1 MRPMRRRR
9 CRRGSIDAVY
19 SRKNEHVTGQPLLQL
34 RGITKRFLGVTALS
48 GVDFAVRAGEIHAL
62 LGENGA
68 GKSTLIKVLT
78 GVYSADGGAIALA
91 GQPIAPKSPKEAE
104 GAGIS
109 TVYQEVNLIPALSV
123 AENIALGRQPG
134 RFGFVNWG
142 AMRRHAREALAR
154 LDIACDVEAELGSL
168 SVALQ
173 QMVAIARAL
182 DLSARLLVLDEPTAS
197 LDEKEVAELFSV
209 MRRLRGEGLGI
220 VFVTHFLDQVYAVS
234 DRITVLR
241 NGELVGEFAT
251 AELPRL
257 ALVGKML
264 GREVKDEVGRPE
276 EGSGQVRERTENK
289 HGQDAHATLLTAR
302 GLARRGAVEAV
313 DLTLRRGE
321 VMGLA
326 GLLGS
331 GRTETARLLFGIDR
345 SDTGTIAVKAGPV
358 RIASPRDAVRLG
370 FAFCSEDRKTEG
382 ILPNLSVRENLIF
395 ALQAKRGA
403 WRRMARA
410 EQEKL
415 CEHYITALRI
425 KTASAETPI
434 KNLSGG
440 NQQKVLLARWLATQ
454 PELIILDEPTRG
466 IDIGA
471 KAEIEQLITKLRA
484 DGLSV
489 LLISSEIEE
498 IVRTCARV
506 LVLRERK
513 PAGEVEAG
521 PDLTPE
527 RLMRVMAGG
536 GNE

>member
-1 MRPMRRRR
+1 MEP
-9 CRRGSIDAVY
+9 A
-19 SRKNEHVTGQPLLQL
+19 PLLQL
-34 RGITKRFLGVTALS
+34 RGVTKRFLGVTALS
-48 GVDFAVRAGEIHAL
+48 GVDFTLRAGEIHAL

-78 GVYSADGGAIALA
+78 GVYAPEAGDIILGGRQIT
-91 GQPIAPKSPKEAE
+91 PTSPKDAE
-104 GAGIS
+104 RAGVS

-134 RFGFVNWG
+134 RFGFINWR

-154 LDIACDVEAELGSL
+154 LEIKCDVDAELGSL

-182 DLSARLLVLDEPTAS
+182 DLQARLLVLDEPTAS
-197 LDEKEVAELFSV
+197 LDEQEVAELFKV
-209 MRRLRGEGLGI
+209 LRRLRSDGLGI

-241 NGELVGEFAT
+241 NGQLVGEYAA

-257 ALVGKML
+257 ALVSKML
-264 GREVKDEVGRPE
+264 GREVTDETGRTTG
-276 EGSGQVRERTENK
+276 EGGRGVLRVR
-289 HGQDAHATLLTAR
+289 R
-302 GLARRGAVEAV
+302 GLGEGGTPQNGGGTASRGGGTPPPRNEAPMVGAVVLETRGLWRRGGIQPI

-321 VMGLA
+321 VTGLA

-345 SDTGTIAVKAGPV
+345 ADGGQVLFKSQPV
-358 RIASPRDAVRLG
+358 RIATPRDAVRLG
-370 FAFCSEDRKTEG
+370 LAFCSEDRKTEG
-382 ILPNLSVRENLIF
+382 ILANLSVRENLIF

-403 WRRMARA
+403 WRTLGRA
-410 EQEKL
+410 EQAKL
-415 CEHYITALRI
+415 CEHYITVLRI
-425 KTASAETPI
+425 KTTDAETPI

-440 NQQKVLLARWLATQ
+440 NQQKVLLARWLALQ

-466 IDIGA
+466 IDVGA
-471 KAEIEQLITKLRA
+471 RAEIEQLIAKLQA

-498 IVRTCARV
+498 IVRTCSRV

-513 PAGEVEAG
+513 PAGVVSGEQLAPG
-521 PDLTPE
+521 N
-527 RLMRVMAGG
+527 LMHLMAGTH
-536 GNE
+536 E